1 MRFRTP
7 LLAVSLAVALSLLRF
22 PWQTA
27 QAANPPVDAGLLEFL
42 GSVDSDDEAW
52 HQYLANGGNPAL
64 RRVHSD
70 PPDPAQNSGAGNPGA
85 SGDKPAGSAAPS
97 NSPPVQHAAPGAGSP
112 GGDSSGADG
121 QSSPSGVNH
130 T

>member
-7 LLAVSLAVALSLLRF
+7 LLAVSLAVALPLLRC

-52 HQYLANGGNPAL
+52 HQYLADGGNPAM
-64 RRVHSD
+64 RRVHGD
-70 PPDPAQNSGAGNPGA
+70 PPDPPQNSGAGNPGA
-85 SGDKPAGSAAPS
+85 DKPAGSSPPS
-97 NSPPVQHAAPGAGSP
+97 NSPPVQHAPPGASSP
-112 GGDSSGADG
+112 GDSSGADG
-121 QSSPSGVNH
+121 QSSPPGVKQ